1 MKRCLSAGN
10 LTIDDSFV
18 AVTNNKKARKQRHKS
33 QLSATQPL
41 PVVNANSGSTS
52 QSTMDAIFSSVVNPV
67 AVSDNCCPN
76 TTVDLI
82 CVNKCRC
89 DDMRAEISNLNSVIT
104 QLSTKMEFIMSY
116 LGLKED
122 ENTALNI
129 QAQPATVSTDSA
141 AISTTTQTNK
151 LNYANA
157 TRSKP
162 TTQLSGQLRQ
172 AVMSAVY
179 SDLHSKASRANNII
193 ISGLPKEGTNKDED
207 MVCDLIEHEFNFR
220 PSIQLCRRLG
230 KVVIDK
236 TQNLLVT
243 LTSEDQVKTIL
254 LNAKQLRRSANS
266 FVRTNMF
273 INADLTKAE
282 ATAAYED
289 RCHRRLQREERTT
302 RQQQQQPLQAN
313 SRANASSVRSRT
325 DVAGGSSSSNNTSTQ
340 LNASVPDFLPASM
353 MLPTAVPVFQPS
365 TTSGP
370 SSSHQSASPNFSVA

>member
-1 MKRCLSAGN
+1 
-10 LTIDDSFV
+10 
-18 AVTNNKKARKQRHKS
+18 
-33 QLSATQPL
+33 
-41 PVVNANSGSTS
+41 
-52 QSTMDAIFSSVVNPV
+52 
-67 AVSDNCCPN
+67 
-76 TTVDLI
+76 
-82 CVNKCRC
+82 
-89 DDMRAEISNLNSVIT
+89 
-104 QLSTKMEFIMSY
+104 MEFIMSY

-340 LNASVPDFLPASM
+340 LNASVPDFLPASKK
-353 MLPTAVPVFQPS
+353 
-365 TTSGP
+365 
-370 SSSHQSASPNFSVA
+370 

>member
-1 MKRCLSAGN
+1 
-10 LTIDDSFV
+10 
-18 AVTNNKKARKQRHKS
+18 
-33 QLSATQPL
+33 
-41 PVVNANSGSTS
+41 
-52 QSTMDAIFSSVVNPV
+52 
-67 AVSDNCCPN
+67 
-76 TTVDLI
+76 
-82 CVNKCRC
+82 
-89 DDMRAEISNLNSVIT
+89 
-104 QLSTKMEFIMSY
+104 MEFIMSY

-122 ENTALNI
+122 ENTAHNI
-129 QAQPATVSTDSA
+129 QAQPATVPTDSA
-141 AISTTTQTNK
+141 ALSTTTTTQTNK

-157 TRSKP
+157 TRSKQ

-179 SDLHSKASRANNII
+179 SDLHSKSSRANNII

-207 MVCDLIEHEFNFR
+207 MVCNLIEHEFNFR

-243 LTSEDQVKTIL
+243 LKSEDQVKTIL
-254 LNAKQLRRSANS
+254 LNAKQLRSSANS
-266 FVRTNMF
+266 FVRINTF

-289 RCHRRLQREERTT
+289 RCHRRLQREERAS
-302 RQQQQQPLQAN
+302 RQQQQSLQAN
-313 SRANASSVRSRT
+313 SRPRVNASSVRSHT
-325 DVAGGSSSSNNTSTQ
+325 EVAGGSSSSNNTSTQ

-353 MLPTAVPVFQPS
+353 MLPTAVPVFKPS

>member
-1 MKRCLSAGN
+1 
-10 LTIDDSFV
+10 
-18 AVTNNKKARKQRHKS
+18 
-33 QLSATQPL
+33 
-41 PVVNANSGSTS
+41 
-52 QSTMDAIFSSVVNPV
+52 
-67 AVSDNCCPN
+67 
-76 TTVDLI
+76 
-82 CVNKCRC
+82 
-89 DDMRAEISNLNSVIT
+89 MRAEISNLNSVIAK
-104 QLSTKMEFIMSY
+104 LSTKMEFIMSY

-122 ENTALNI
+122 ENTAHNI
-129 QAQPATVSTDSA
+129 QAQPATVPTDSA
-141 AISTTTQTNK
+141 ALSTTTTTQTNK

-157 TRSKP
+157 TRSKQ

-179 SDLHSKASRANNII
+179 SDLHSKSSRANNII

-207 MVCDLIEHEFNFR
+207 MVCNLIEHEFNFR

-243 LTSEDQVKTIL
+243 LKSEDQVKTIL
-254 LNAKQLRRSANS
+254 LNAKQLRSSANS
-266 FVRTNMF
+266 FVRTNTF

-302 RQQQQQPLQAN
+302 RKQQQQQQPLQAN

-353 MLPTAVPVFQPS
+353 VPVFQPAS
-365 TTSGP
+365 SVSFKAIGHTSSCLP
-370 SSSHQSASPNFSVA
+370 AASAAPDI